1 MSKVTDVHNDMS
13 VNEQET
19 TEIRRLLIS
28 LHYKRLNKLY
38 ELKF

>member
-1 MSKVTDVHNDMS
+1 MS

-19 TEIRRLLIS
+19 TELTGYYFDLITGG
-28 LHYKRLNKLY
+28 LNKLY